1 MSYQLSRLDLVV
13 NNATTQ
19 ITVNTNPS
27 TQGYINGD
35 ITPQDNVINTS
46 TTVNRFSAPD
56 DYPAATVKSTSKA
69 LSLTNLTATEI
80 GTVSVPILAT
90 VDGNG
95 LKNLITSYYE
105 GITYTPQLLTCV
117 GVNST
122 STTIQDLSSNNFT
135 FTNNGAATASSFAP
149 FPSSLAYS
157 SVLFN
162 GTSQSLTNT
171 VTAGSS
177 LDLADGNGNWTIECW
192 FNMSTITGTRT
203 LFCKG
208 GSTGTNNPSYAFTI
222 TDGSGTAVVGDV
234 AGGTG
239 GVVATSPITILAN
252 AWYHFALVRRGNIV
266 TSYLNG
272 IPGTPV
278 VMTLAMTSTANNL
291 FAIGRAADGST
302 NFFPGYISNFRIVKG
317 TALYLGNFTPTL
329 GNFSA
334 ASVTTITTKVNATT
348 STSTKLTYLPL
359 KINLYNSLKY
369 TAPTGQTEVYDR
381 ALTVNSYKTAATNN
395 INVISSQATM
405 NVDDRPDFYITGSDA
420 PNISGTSLGT
430 FITITNTGGALFNG
444 ITQYLTTP
452 ATLAYNLYLVSFT
465 IECWV
470 YCTSFTSTPS
480 IWALGTNGVATHTNF
495 GINSNGSIYFQVNSG
510 TWAWAANYS
519 TPAASL
525 SLNAWTHVA
534 VVRDYAGGT
543 LKMFI
548 NGQQQYTSGVYSE
561 ANGSSGTAFI
571 GTYYGSSSYFPG
583 QISNFRLVRGMAVYT
598 GNFTPPNTSLSA
610 TQSAG
615 TNISAISGTQTSL
628 LTLQNSTLLDNSTY
642 SNVITN
648 VNGVQSLPYTPPLL
662 STTSLFYMGGAGQTV
677 STAGAP
683 AFIRNKTK
691 YNDPA
696 QVEGYFSSFIPEHT
710 GEEDR
715 VQAWV

>member
-27 TQGYINGD
+27 TQSYINGD
-35 ITPQDNVINTS
+35 VVPQDNVINTS

-56 DYPAATVKSTSKA
+56 DYPAAVVKSTSKA
-69 LSLTNLTATEI
+69 LSLTDLIATEI
-80 GTVSVPILAT
+80 GTVNVPILAT
-90 VDGNG
+90 VEGNG

-149 FPSSLAYS
+149 FPSFYAYS
-157 SVLFN
+157 SVLFD
-162 GTSQSLTNT
+162 GTTQSLTNT

-177 LDLADGNGNWTIECW
+177 LDLADGAGNWTVECW
-192 FNMSTITGTRT
+192 FNMSTITGSRT

-208 GSTGTNNPSYAFTI
+208 GSSGTVNPSYVLTI
-222 TDGSGTAVVGDV
+222 VDGVGQSVVGNG
-234 AGGTG
+234 AGGG
-239 GVVATSPITILAN
+239 AVLPLATTVLAN
-252 AWYHFALVRRGNIV
+252 TWYHYALVRSGNV
-266 TSYLNG
+266 LNSYLNG
-272 IPGTPV
+272 VAGTPA
-278 VMTLAMTSTANNL
+278 VMNFVMSNTTNNL
-291 FAIGRAADGST
+291 FGIGRAADGST

-317 TALYLGNFTPTL
+317 AALYIGNFLPPAT
-329 GNFSA
+329 NFSA

-359 KINLYNSLKY
+359 NIKLYNNLKY
-369 TAPTGQTEVYDR
+369 TAPTGQTEVYDS
-381 ALTVNSYKTAATNN
+381 ALTVNSYITAATTN
-395 INVISSQATM
+395 INVISSQVTT

-598 GNFTPPNTSLSA
+598 GNFTPPNISLSA

-677 STAGAP
+677 STAKAP
-683 AFIRNKTK
+683 AFIRNRTK

-696 QVEGYFSSFIPEHT
+696 QVEGYFNSFIPEHT